1 MALTAGHSFSRALHT
16 DYNVNPHFVPVKLFP
31 TLRQKY
37 NFLLFYS
44 YTFSRALHRVQLPAL
59 STVTLF
65 LTEYNFPRFQQLH
78 FFPRFAPSTISR
90 AFNSYTFSYRV
101 QFPTLSTI
109 TLFPALCTGCN
120 LLAMAYTG
128 LRQFHFIYF

>member
-44 YTFSRALHRVQLPAL
+44 YTFSRALHRVQVPAL

-78 FFPRFAPSTISR
+78 FFPRFQQLHFFLQSTISH
-90 AFNSYTFSYRV
+90 AFNNYTFSRALHRV
-101 QFPTLSTI
+101 QL
-109 TLFPALCTGCN
+109 TGN
-120 LLAMAYTG
+120 GLYRFAPISLHILLVLIG
-128 LRQFHFIYF
+128 